1 MKGNILNDNKIR
13 LKKCSKHDK
22 ISNDTLFIGYI
33 VIHLLIL
40 SLNKMFPAASPAAQ
54 IPSNHLITFYQD
66 LDGME

>member
-1 MKGNILNDNKIR
+1 MKGNILSDKRIH

-22 ISNDTLFIGYI
+22 ISNGTLLIEYI

-54 IPSNHLITFYQD
+54 IP
-66 LDGME
+66 